1 MVLPSQQ
8 IGTQASESLTIP
20 ANTIAYGLGGDDTLL
35 TSIGNIGETRN
46 NFSILVGGSG
56 ADQFIVANNSTAIIL
71 DNGNSAGDVLVATG
85 IGINS
90 NTTETIEID
99 NRHLFAYDTAS
110 GQSFILLDWQDPANT
125 IESLQLGDG
134 TFNYDYIASNFRNTV
149 GYKGSF
155 TLEQADLQFLGG
167 GLSAHGITSS
177 SINPLIDQLKLTDTL
192 LGGDV
197 NDFLSGLL
205 GLF

>member
-56 ADQFIVANNSTAIIL
+56 ADQFIVANNSTAVIL

-85 IGINS
+85 IGFNS
-90 NTTETIEID
+90 NTTETLEID
-99 NRHLFAYDTAS
+99 NRHFLAYDTAS
-110 GQSFILLDWQDPANT
+110 GQSFILIDWQDPANT

-167 GLSAHGITSS
+167 GLSANGITSS
-177 SINPLIDQLKLTDTL
+177 SLNLLIDQIKFTDIT

-197 NDFLSGLL
+197 NDFLPGL